1 MRYCQVI
8 FSPFLWWRFSSS
20 SNNNFEVLQHI
31 ACPSFVQPF
40 PPIFSC
46 WSFLRCC
53 QHYGGGV
60 FLARSTFLHSSS
72 CATVLLQ
79 FHSSFAVFNWEDL
92 FLCFKI
98 VWVKERSIFCW
109 AILILGLCRKL
120 EAGAKQCI
128 RRFSILVTRTWYIAL
143 TLRAHKQQKASERIM
158 SESAGT
164 VLSCYS

>member
-8 FSPFLWWRFSSS
+8 FSPFLWWFFSSS

-53 QHYGGGV
+53 QHWRWCIFGSL
-60 FLARSTFLHSSS
+60 FFPPLK
-72 CATVLLQ
+72 LLL
-79 FHSSFAVFNWEDL
+79 HSSFAVFIWEDL
-92 FLCFKI
+92 SICFKI
-98 VWVKERSIFCW
+98 VHWVTERSIFCW

-120 EAGAKQCI
+120 EDGAKHCI

-143 TLRAHKQQKASERIM
+143 TLRAHKQQKASGRKL
-158 SESAGT
+158 SASAGR
-164 VLSCYS
+164 VLSCFS

>member
-53 QHYGGGV
+53 QHWRWCIFGSLY
-60 FLARSTFLHSSS
+60 FPPLK
-72 CATVLLQ
+72 LLL
-79 FHSSFAVFNWEDL
+79 HSSFAVFIWEDL

-98 VWVKERSIFCW
+98 VWVTERSIFCW

-120 EAGAKQCI
+120 EDGAKQCI

-143 TLRAHKQQKASERIM
+143 TLRAHKQQKASERII

>member
-1 MRYCQVI
+1 MRFCLDI
-8 FSPFLWWRFSSS
+8 FFHLFCGDFFLPHPIIILRCYITLLALHLFSS
-20 SNNNFEVLQHI
+20 
-31 ACPSFVQPF
+31 F

-53 QHYGGGV
+53 QHWQWCIFGSLY
-60 FLARSTFLHSSS
+60 FLPLKLLLHSSFS
-72 CATVLLQ
+72 
-79 FHSSFAVFNWEDL
+79 VFIWEDL

-98 VWVKERSIFCW
+98 VHWVTEWSIFCW

-143 TLRAHKQQKASERIM
+143 TLRAHKQQKASERNI
-158 SESAGT
+158 SAPAGT
-164 VLSCYS
+164 VLSCFS